1 MHAKTAPMLA
11 VLLAA
16 LPLAACNPTALA
28 PTPALTTAPA
38 ATESPAQGL
47 VVETSPDDTQTA
59 EHTHTPGQ
67 AAPSSDEGAPPP
79 PALNPAAGQEIGF
92 AYEAFLSPHQEGGEE
107 KDTPSLTPNQF
118 KSTAPSLL
126 RSERTG
132 RGHGVVRITKDLSKA
147 YVDVKIENITIA
159 DVVMFHIHC
168 GRPGQ
173 LGPIIVDFAFEG
185 DLQASLA
192 DGVLS
197 ATITNE
203 DIEKEAASG
212 EGLVGAFT
220 AGCPIVPGLP
230 DKVKTVAGLQHIAEQ
245 GELYF
250 NLHTKGQVFFGD
262 IRGKLAPIP
271 LSALE
276 Q

>member
-1 MHAKTAPMLA
+1 MHTTMPTIAVRPTLALLLVA
-11 VLLAA
+11 VLL
-16 LPLAACNPTALA
+16 LTACNNQAASLPPTSAVSAA
-28 PTPALTTAPA
+28 PTSVAPEGHHMA
-38 ATESPAQGL
+38 ATVGQNVA
-47 VVETSPDDTQTA
+47 
-59 EHTHTPGQ
+59 Q
-67 AAPSSDEGAPPP
+67 AAPVGTTNAPPP
-79 PALNPAAGQEIGF
+79 PALDPARGQEIGF
-92 AYEAFLSPHQEGGEE
+92 AYEAFLSPQQEGGEE
-107 KDTPSLTPNQF
+107 KDTPPLTPNQF

-126 RSERTG
+126 RNERTS
-132 RGHGVVRITKDLSKA
+132 RGHGVVRFTNDLSKA
-147 YVDVKIENITIA
+147 YVDVKIENVTIA

-173 LGPIIVDFAFEG
+173 LGPIIVDFAIEG
-185 DLQASLA
+185 NLQESLA

-203 DIEKEAASG
+203 DIESVVASG

-230 DKVKTVAGLQHIAEQ
+230 DKVKTVAGMQLIAQQ

-262 IRGKLAPIP
+262 IRGKLSPIP
-271 LSALE
+271 LSAL
-276 Q
+276 QQ

>member
-1 MHAKTAPMLA
+1 MHAKTAPTLA

-16 LPLAACNPTALA
+16 MLLGACAGPAASTQ
-28 PTPALTTAPA
+28 PTPAAST
-38 ATESPAQGL
+38 PAQGHAM
-47 VVETSPDDTQTA
+47 ETA
-59 EHTHTPGQ
+59 AGHGQ
-67 AAPSSDEGAPPP
+67 AAPSRDESAPPP
-79 PALNPAAGQEIGF
+79 PALNPAQGKEIGF
-92 AYEAFLSPHQEGGEE
+92 AYGAFLSPHQEGGEE

-132 RGHGVVRITKDLSKA
+132 RGHGVVRFTKDLSKA
-147 YVDVKIENITIA
+147 YVDVKIENVKVE

-230 DKVKTVAGLQHIAEQ
+230 DKVKTVAGMQHIAEQ

-262 IRGKLAPIP
+262 IRGKLSPIP
-271 LSALE
+271 LRR
-276 Q
+276 